1 MEPVANGMSA
11 IITNIGLWV
20 TGAATWVGSAI
31 GVFTTTG
38 NELLLVPFYIGL
50 VGLGFGLV
58 KRAVKVFR

>member
-1 MEPVANGMSA
+1 MGESTGMSS

-31 GVFTTTG
+31 GVFTTSG

-50 VGLGFGLV
+50 VGLNCLDIPCEQYCSLV
-58 KRAVKVFR
+58 

>member
-1 MEPVANGMSA
+1 METVATGMSA